1 MVKIDP
7 LPAYTKPEL
16 ASAQARKAMLASLN
30 GEKDPNFE
38 IKGDPVKAARA
49 FYRLSEMESP
59 PFRLVLGKDSLAASR
74 AKISSF
80 SVELEEY
87 AVWSEDIEID

>member
-1 MVKIDP
+1 MVQVDT

-16 ASAQARKAMLASLN
+16 ASSQARKAMLASLK
-30 GEKDPNFE
+30 GEKDPNFQ
-38 IKGDPVKAARA
+38 IKGDPAKAARA

-80 SVELEEY
+80 LTETEQY
-87 AVWSEDIEID
+87 AAWSEDIEIA